1 MRLKLKLQEA
11 EYIAKQL
18 NYRYNGLILAIAQDI
33 DTSEVLMV
41 AHMDIEAVKQ
51 TLTTGLA
58 HYFSLERR
66 KLWLK
71 GELSRHH
78 QRVKEVRIDCDG
90 DAMLLKVKQIVGACH
105 LGYKSCFFRRLR
117 RGKFETVLPQIF
129 KPEKVYR
136 KRRQLR

>member
-1 MRLKLKLQEA
+1 LRLKLKLQDA
-11 EYIAKQL
+11 EYIAEQL
-18 NYRYNGLILAIAQDI
+18 NYRYNGLIIAIAQDI

-41 AHMDIEAVKQ
+41 AHMDPEAVKQ

-66 KLWLK
+66 KIWLK

-78 QRVKEVRIDCDG
+78 QHVKEVRIDCDG
-90 DAMLLKVKQIVGACH
+90 DAMLLKVKQTVGACH

-136 KRRQLR
+136 KRRQLG